1 METGEEIAIL
11 LMDTQ
16 GLFDRETD
24 KIGVT
29 AISSMSTLISSVQ
42 IYNLMQTIQ
51 SNDLEHLQV
60 IFFNTQIFKINLATT
75 NFSFS
80 LNTRE

>member
-60 IFFNTQIFKINLATT
+60 FFLIPKSSKLISLLQILVFH
-75 NFSFS
+75 
-80 LNTRE
+80 

>member
-1 METGEEIAIL
+1 METGEKIAIL

-16 GLFDRETD
+16 GLFDREAD